1 MKCGYYKYFL
11 GLTNY
16 RGNDTG
22 NKFSFISKSNSN
34 SNWSV
39 KEEDVMRLE
48 RNDKRMFRWMC
59 NVRPE
64 GRICTEEL
72 RTGIKLKSIRECLW
86 DMGFHTIKIKYTIM
100 TYIL

>member
-16 RGNDTG
+16 RENDTG

-39 KEEDVMRLE
+39 KEEV
-48 RNDKRMFRWMC
+48 
-59 NVRPE
+59 
-64 GRICTEEL
+64 
-72 RTGIKLKSIRECLW
+72 
-86 DMGFHTIKIKYTIM
+86 
-100 TYIL
+100 